1 MSLLRFMEIRRKVD
15 AKVYGFEYS
24 FADDVIEGYSGQ
36 DHVQAEAAIQLAVD
50 ASQGRNPAA
59 KKVIIQSD
67 NASGFSSQEL
77 FLFILNMNNIIDD
90 EKLLC

>member
-1 MSLLRFMEIRRKVD
+1 MEIRRKVD

-24 FADDVIEGYSGQ
+24 FSDDVIEGYSGQ

-59 KKVIIQSD
+59 KRS
-67 NASGFSSQEL
+67 
-77 FLFILNMNNIIDD
+77 
-90 EKLLC
+90 